1 MRAYKNK
8 WFHRWARGE
17 GIADATL
24 IAAVEE
30 ILAGKVD
37 ADLGGYLFKK
47 RLARAGQGKSGGYRT
62 IVGYRK
68 SGSDRLIFL
77 FAFPKNSKANISG
90 REEAALSIAA
100 EGFLNATDEH
110 VNALLEK
117 GAVWEVT
124 TDE

>member
-1 MRAYKNK
+1 MRVYKNK